1 MARYG
6 MIGQV
11 LARAGAMVIAIGL
24 LLAAPAGVA
33 RQKQKEKPEPQSAT
47 PIVPRG
53 TDAEQIDYQ
62 VSEMLGAWQLGDVTL
77 MRNSY
82 APNVMVVSGA
92 YEPPI
97 IGWDNYL
104 AAYKRMR
111 ESYQGTMLERQNS
124 FTTVRGNVAWVTYQW
139 VFSGLTNGVTQ
150 YFRGHTTLVFEKQG
164 AKWLIVHNHT
174 SVIPEYAA
182 PPQTPSQKPA
192 SQP

>member
-1 MARYG
+1 MAKHGRMARAAAAA
-6 MIGQV
+6 
-11 LARAGAMVIAIGL
+11 LAVGL
-24 LLAAPAGVA
+24 LIMAPQAGVA
-33 RQKQKEKPEPQSAT
+33 RQKQKEKPESQSA

-62 VSEMLGAWQLGDVTL
+62 VSEMLGAWQLGDTAL
-77 MRNSY
+77 MRTSY

-97 IGWDNYL
+97 IGWDNYV

-111 ESYQGTMLERQNS
+111 ESYQGTMLERQNT
-124 FTTVRGNVAWVTYQW
+124 FTLVRGNVAWVTYQW
-139 VFSGLTNGVTQ
+139 TFSGLTGSVTQ
-150 YFRGHTTLVFEKQG
+150 HFRGHTTLIFEKQG

-174 SVIPEYAA
+174 SVIPVYAA
-182 PPQTPSQKPA
+182 PPQAPPQKPA